1 MAGLYAYDTKV
12 TPTPENLQGFRM
24 LSSVYVALLFG
35 VCTVLLAVYPIN
47 KRLTIRIAD
56 ELAERRRKMTPT

>member
-1 MAGLYAYDTKV
+1 
-12 TPTPENLQGFRM
+12 